1 MYFWLCPGGRVHMK
15 ITCKQQDLSRGLSA
29 VSHAV
34 SSRSTLPILSNILLA
49 TDNGRLK
56 LSATNLEIGINCW
69 VDAQI
74 HEDGATTV
82 PAKLL
87 TDLVNSLP
95 PAPVD
100 ISVPEDSNILNVK
113 SLGSNANIKGMDASE
128 FPLIPSAE
136 GGEPPVLLDA
146 VLLKE
151 MIAEVAFAAADDDS
165 RPVFTG
171 VQVQVNEEKITF
183 AAADAF
189 RLAVRVAPLPGDDHP
204 RGDILVPART
214 LTELARILPAEGPVE
229 MIVTPNRSQ
238 VLFHTPQLDLVSRL
252 IDGTFPNYRQIIPKE
267 HATRA
272 VIETKQFAED
282 VKRAALFA
290 RDSSNI
296 TRVKINPGENDGL
309 EPGALTVEATAEDLG
324 DNTST
329 VNAAVDGPELQIIF
343 NVKYLAD
350 VLAVIGTPEVALEA
364 NGATKPG
371 VIKPVGASDYT
382 YVIMPMHINR
392 LLRGWMGVLNETV
405 NLGATMS

>member
-1 MYFWLCPGGRVHMK
+1 VK
-15 ITCKQQDLSRGLSA
+15 ITCKQQDLSRGLTA

-49 TDNGRLK
+49 TDQGRLK
-56 LSATNLEIGINCW
+56 LAATNLEIGINCW

-74 HEDGATTV
+74 HEEGTTTV

-87 TDLVNSLP
+87 TDLVSGLP
-95 PAPVD
+95 QAPVD
-100 ISVPEDSNILNVK
+100 ISVAEDTNLLTIK
-113 SLGSNANIKGMDASE
+113 SSGSIANIKGMDASE

-252 IDGTFPNYRQIIPKE
+252 IDGTFPNFRQIIPKE

-272 VIETKQFAED
+272 VVETKRFAED

-296 TRVKINPGENDGL
+296 TRVKINPGEHDGL
-309 EPGALTVEATAEDLG
+309 EPGSVTIEATAEDLG

-329 VNAAVDGPELQIIF
+329 LNAAVDGPELQIIF

-392 LLRGWMGVLNETV
+392 
-405 NLGATMS
+405 

>member
-1 MYFWLCPGGRVHMK
+1 MK

-34 SSRSTLPILSNILLA
+34 SNRSTLPILSNILLA
-49 TDNGRLK
+49 TDQGRLK

-74 HEDGATTV
+74 QEEGSTTV

-87 TDLVNSLP
+87 TDLVSRLP
-95 PAPVD
+95 QAPVD
-100 ISVPEDSNILNVK
+100 LAVADGSNTLSVK
-113 SLGSNANIKGMDASE
+113 GQGSNANIKGMDASE

-136 GGEPPVLLDA
+136 GGEPPVMLDA

-151 MIAEVAFAAADDDS
+151 MIAEVAFAAADDDT
-165 RPVFTG
+165 RPVLTG
-171 VQVQVNEEKITF
+171 VLVQVSDEKITF

-214 LTELARILPAEGPVE
+214 LTELGRILPAEGPVE

-252 IDGTFPNYRQIIPKE
+252 IEGAFPNFRQIIPKE
-267 HATRA
+267 HSTRA
-272 VIETKQFAED
+272 VVETKLFAEAA
-282 VKRAALFA
+282 KRAELFA

-296 TRVKINPGENDGL
+296 TRVKINPGGHDGL
-309 EPGALTVEATAEDLG
+309 EPGAVTVEATAEDLG
-324 DNTST
+324 DNTS
-329 VNAAVDGPELQIIF
+329 VLSAAVDGPEMQIIF
-343 NVKYLAD
+343 NVKYLSE
-350 VLAVIGTPEVALEA
+350 VLAVIGSSEVALEA
-364 NGATKPG
+364 NAPTKPG
-371 VIKPVGASDYT
+371 VIRPVGEHDYT

-392 LLRGWMGVLNETV
+392 
-405 NLGATMS
+405 

>member
-1 MYFWLCPGGRVHMK
+1 MK

-34 SSRSTLPILSNILLA
+34 SNRSTLPILSNILLA
-49 TDNGRLK
+49 TDQGRLK

-74 HEDGATTV
+74 QEEGSTTV

-87 TDLVNSLP
+87 TDLVSRLP
-95 PAPVD
+95 QAPVD
-100 ISVPEDSNILNVK
+100 LAVADDSHTLSVK
-113 SLGSNANIKGMDASE
+113 GQGSNANIKGMDASE

-136 GGEPPVLLDA
+136 GGEPPVMLDA

-151 MIAEVAFAAADDDS
+151 MIAEVAFAAADDDT
-165 RPVFTG
+165 RPVLTG
-171 VQVQVNEEKITF
+171 VLVQVSDEKITF

-214 LTELARILPAEGPVE
+214 LTELGRILPAEGPVE

-252 IDGTFPNYRQIIPKE
+252 IEGAFPNFRQIIPKE
-267 HATRA
+267 HSTRA
-272 VIETKQFAED
+272 VVETKLFAEAA
-282 VKRAALFA
+282 KRAELFA

-296 TRVKINPGENDGL
+296 TRVKINPGGHDGL
-309 EPGALTVEATAEDLG
+309 EPGAVTVEATAEDLG
-324 DNTST
+324 DNTSILS
-329 VNAAVDGPELQIIF
+329 AAVDGPEMQIIF
-343 NVKYLAD
+343 NVKYLSE
-350 VLAVIGTPEVALEA
+350 VLAVIGSSEVALEA
-364 NGATKPG
+364 NAPTKPG
-371 VIKPVGASDYT
+371 VIRPVGEHDYT

-392 LLRGWMGVLNETV
+392 
-405 NLGATMS
+405 